1 MTGRGAGVTGVD
13 RMAVAFSRLLRGSG
27 LDVPVGS
34 VTTFAD
40 ALGAVGL
47 ERRESVYWAG
57 RSTLVR
63 RPEDIQVYDRI
74 FSSFWLD
81 RRAAQQVPPAP
92 QEVVVGLEVDDDETG
107 ADDDDGEGSEVPTIT
122 VRYSAR
128 EVLRHKDFA
137 AYTHAEFAEA
147 RTLMADLRL
156 AGELRRSR
164 RRRPAKRASGRP
176 DLRRTV
182 RRALRSGGEPVR
194 RAWSAPAERPR
205 RIVLL
210 CDVSGS
216 MEPYAR
222 ALVRFLHAAVTA
234 RGAGRV
240 EAFALGTRLT
250 RITRELSWRDP
261 DAALAD
267 AARAVSDWSGGTRLG
282 DGLREFNDRWGV
294 RGMARGAVVVIMS
307 DGWDRG
313 EPDQLGAEMARLHRV
328 SHRVVW
334 VNPLKAAPGYAPLA
348 RGMAAALPYVD
359 NFVEGHSLA
368 SLEHLAAVVA
378 GSARAA
384 GSVGR
389 GRK

>member
-1 MTGRGAGVTGVD
+1 
-13 RMAVAFSRLLRGSG
+13 
-27 LDVPVGS
+27 
-34 VTTFAD
+34 
-40 ALGAVGL
+40 
-47 ERRESVYWAG
+47 VYWAG

-63 RPEDIQVYDRI
+63 RPEDIPVYDRV
-74 FSSFWLD
+74 FGAFWLD
-81 RRAAQQVPPAP
+81 RPAVSAAAP
-92 QEVVVGLEVDDDETG
+92 ERHEVLLSLD
-107 ADDDDGEGSEVPTIT
+107 ADDPDGSNDEGEGPQLPTIT
-122 VRYSAR
+122 VRYSAA
-128 EVLRHKDFA
+128 EILRHKDFA
-137 AYTHAEFAEA
+137 AYTHDEFAEA
-147 RTLMADLRL
+147 RVLMADLRL

-164 RRRPAKRASGRP
+164 RLRPTKRNTGRP

-182 RRALRSGGEPVR
+182 RRALRSGGEPLR
-194 RAWSAPAERPR
+194 RAWQAPAERPR

-222 ALVRFLHAAVTA
+222 ALLRFLHAAVTA

-267 AARAVSDWSGGTRLG
+267 AAKVVTDWSGGTRLG
-282 DGLREFNDRWGV
+282 EGVGYFNDRWGV
-294 RGMARGAVVVIMS
+294 RGMARGAVIVILS

-313 EPDQLGAEMARLHRV
+313 DPTRLAGEMARLHRV
-328 SHRVVW
+328 AHRVVW

-359 NFVEGHSLA
+359 DFVEGHSLA
-368 SLEHLAAVVA
+368 SLEHLANVIA
-378 GSARAA
+378 GRVNRS
-384 GSVGR
+384 
-389 GRK
+389 